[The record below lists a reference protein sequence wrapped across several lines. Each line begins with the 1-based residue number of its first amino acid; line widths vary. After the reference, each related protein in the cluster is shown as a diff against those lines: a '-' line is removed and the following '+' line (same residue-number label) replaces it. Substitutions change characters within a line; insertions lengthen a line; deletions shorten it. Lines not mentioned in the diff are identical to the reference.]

1 MSNSVA
7 EYYFDYRIEKVF
19 EKPDI
24 NKEIETPKL
33 YFEYDYAISQYCLF
47 AVPNEWIECYD
58 GEETYDKV
66 EVVFDINGTDCAPLS
81 DKAGSAFKRAEI
93 KSTAP
98 ITLEKFRQDGC
109 RIILDNSGAGNHSG
123 VGIIEMH
130 RQNNLIAKFFF
141 AINFSFRQKIAY
153 SVSIKKGMLHL
164 QFKSS
169 ERPRGIQVNVVY
181 NADRLPSLKND
192 ARINVIGKAITLDFS
207 SKATFD
213 YCIDLK
219 EEGVP
224 DGAHI
229 SVMFDN
235 RADEYFYLLDCVSN
249 ESLPADKKTKAV
261 SLGSY
266 ACPYCHRPIDAQVI
280 KSKEYKRGG
289 VSCRALTENQPPK
302 SPKII
307 GKKLG
312 PAQSCMYCADD
323 LDKNDSGMFNDDFN
337 RVLPP
342 RYLEHDSFKI
352 AFMGSTRA
360 GKTTYISRFF
370 GITGDKKI
378 TMPMTSIAKSMA
390 KMGVSVQPAL
400 VSQVNLTAGE
410 KNTYQIQDTD
420 WCDTKDEYKDRSISL
435 NPPRYPQPTTE
446 SDYTKYPFIV
456 EVNGDSYVSFYDIAG
471 EVSKGSVAIKN
482 IANNDI
488 IGVFYI
494 INGKKDE
501 TGNEAVRAMLEKS
514 KLDPACPIAVI
525 VTKMDML
532 EEEFD
537 SNCYCLRTDY
547 LEPMRTYENSTL
559 EHYINQS
566 SEEIRSYLLRER
578 LLPNNIE
585 GIYSNV
591 KYFGVSSF
599 TFVDSV
605 HSATDDVNDP
615 GEPRFACSSKHLEL
629 PFVWMLKQFGI
640 IR

>member
-1 MSNSVA
+1 MSNNVA

-19 EKPDI
+19 EIPDI
-24 NKEIETPKL
+24 KKEIAKPKL
-33 YFEYDYAISQYCLF
+33 YFEYDYAASQYCLF
-47 AVPNEWIECYD
+47 AVPSEWIEKGDVQEYYD
-58 GEETYDKV
+58 RV
-66 EVVFDINGTDCAPLS
+66 EVVFDINGVDCAPLS
-81 DKAGSAFKRAEI
+81 DKASAAFKKAEI
-93 KSTAP
+93 KSRVP

-109 RIILDNSGAGNHSG
+109 RIILDNSGASNHSG
-123 VGIIEMH
+123 VGTIEMY
-130 RQNNLIAKFFF
+130 RGDKLIAKYFF

-153 SVSIKKGMLHL
+153 TISIKKGKLYL

-169 ERPRGIQVNVVY
+169 ERPVGIQVNVIY

-192 ARINVIGKAITLDFS
+192 ARINVIGQPITLDFS
-207 SKATFD
+207 AKDTYD
-213 YCIDLK
+213 YCLDLK
-219 EEGVP
+219 AEGVP
-224 DGAHI
+224 EGVYL

-235 RADEYFYLLDCVSN
+235 QADEQFYLLDCVSN
-249 ESLPADKKTKAV
+249 ESLPQNKKSSAV

-280 KSKEYKRGG
+280 KSKEYRRGG
-289 VSCRALTENQPPK
+289 VSCRALTENQPEK

-312 PAQSCMYCADD
+312 LAQSCMYCADD
-323 LDKNDSGMFNDDFN
+323 LDKNDTTMFNDDFN

-378 TMPMTSIAKSMA
+378 SMPMTSIANSMA
-390 KMGVSVQPAL
+390 KMGVTVQPAL
-400 VSQVNLTAGE
+400 VAQVNLADSE
-410 KNTYQIQDTD
+410 NSTYQIQDND
-420 WCDTKDEYKDRSISL
+420 WCDTKDEYRDRSINL
-435 NPPRYPQPTTE
+435 NPPKYPQPTTE

-482 IANNDI
+482 IANNDL

-501 TGNEAVRAMLEKS
+501 LGNEAVRAMLEKS

-532 EEEFD
+532 EPDFD
-537 SNCYCLRTDY
+537 SNCQCLRTDY
-547 LEPMRTYENSTL
+547 LESMRTYENSNL
-559 EHYINQS
+559 EQYINQS
-566 SEEIRSYLLRER
+566 SEEIRSYLLKER

-585 GIYSNV
+585 GIYSNI

-599 TFVDSV
+599 TFLDSV
-605 HSATDDVNDP
+605 HSEKDDVNDP
-615 GEPRFACSSKHLEL
+615 GELKFVCSSKHLEL
-629 PFVWMLKQFGI
+629 PFVWMLKQFGAI
-640 IR
+640 K